1 MPELPEV
8 ETTLRGI
15 IPHILHHRI
24 KKVITRQHQLRW
36 KIPLNIQTF
45 LINKT
50 FVHAE
55 RRGKYIL
62 LKTRHGGVIIH
73 LGMSGHLKILT
84 KNQPPKKHDHVD
96 IIFSNKII
104 LRFTDPRRFGAFLW
118 SEGEPSNHPL
128 LKNLGV
134 EPLSKKF
141 SALYLLSQTQN
152 KKVSIKSLIMNSK
165 IVTGI
170 GNIYAA
176 EALFEAGIH
185 PETPAKSLTKEHLH
199 LLVKSIKNILK
210 RAIKKG
216 GTTLKDFSDSSGKPG
231 YFSHQLK
238 VYGRAGLSCTKCH
251 TTLQTLK
258 IGQRSTVY
266 CKNCQKYSTI

>member
-15 IPHILHHRI
+15 VPHILHHRI
-24 KKVITRQHQLRW
+24 KKIIIRQYQLRW
-36 KIPLNIQTF
+36 KIPSDIH
-45 LINKT
+45 LILVNKT
-50 FVHAE
+50 LIGAE

-62 LKTRHGGVIIH
+62 LKTTYGAIIIH

-84 KNQPPKKHDHVD
+84 KNQPHRKHDHVD
-96 IIFSNKII
+96 LIFSNNII

-118 SEGEPSNHPL
+118 VEGNPFNHSL
-128 LKNLGV
+128 LKDLGV
-134 EPLSKKF
+134 EPLSKNF
-141 SALYLLSQTQN
+141 SASYLFSQAQN
-152 KKVSIKSLIMNSK
+152 KTTAIKSLIMNSN

-176 EALFEAGIH
+176 EALFKAGIH
-185 PETPAKSLTKEHLH
+185 PETSAKSLSIERLQ
-199 LLVKSIKNILK
+199 LLVKAIKKIL
-210 RAIKKG
+210 RHAIKKG
-216 GTTLKDFSDSSGKPG
+216 GTTLKDFSDSDGKPG

-238 VYGRAGLSCTKCH
+238 VYGREGLACIKCH
-251 TTLQTLK
+251 STLQSIK

-266 CKNCQKYSTI
+266 CKRCQT

>member
-8 ETTLRGI
+8 ETTLQGI

-24 KKVITRQHQLRW
+24 KEVIIRQHQLRW
-36 KIPLNIQTF
+36 KIPANIQTF

-50 FVHAE
+50 FINAE

-62 LKTRHGGVIIH
+62 LKTLHGAIIIH

-96 IIFSNKII
+96 IIFSNKVI

-118 SEGEPSNHPL
+118 SEGEPLNHSL

-134 EPLSKKF
+134 EPLSKNF
-141 SALYLLSQTQN
+141 SAQYLLSHTHN
-152 KKVSIKSLIMNSK
+152 KATCIKSLIMNSK
-165 IVTGI
+165 IVTGV

-176 EALFEAGIH
+176 EALFESGIN
-185 PETPAKSLTKEHLH
+185 PIIPAKLLSMDRLQ
-199 LLVKSIKNILK
+199 LLVKAIKTILL

-238 VYGRAGLSCTKCH
+238 VYGRAGLSCIKCH
-251 TTLQTLK
+251 TTLESIK
-258 IGQRSTVY
+258 IAQRSTVY
-266 CKNCQKYSTI
+266 CKCCQT

>member
-15 IPHILHHRI
+15 IPHILHQRI
-24 KKVITRQHQLRW
+24 KKVIIRQHQLRW
-36 KIPLNIQTF
+36 KIPSNIQK
-45 LINKT
+45 LLVKKT
-50 FVHAE
+50 ITEAE

-62 LKTRHGGVIIH
+62 LKIIEGNLIIH

-84 KNQPPKKHDHVD
+84 HNQPAQKHDHID
-96 IIFSNKII
+96 ILFSNKKI

-118 SEGEPSNHPL
+118 AEGDAYQHFL
-128 LKNLGV
+128 LKTLGV
-134 EPLSKKF
+134 EPLSKEF
-141 SALYLLSQTQN
+141 SAVYLFAQAQN
-152 KKVSIKSLIMNSK
+152 KKASIKSLIMDSK

-176 EALFEAGIH
+176 EALFAAGIH
-185 PETPAKSLTKEHLH
+185 PKTSAQLLSIKRLQ
-199 LLVKSIKNILK
+199 LLVKAIKTILN

-216 GTTLKDFSDSSGKPG
+216 GTTLKDFSDSNGKPG
-231 YFSHQLK
+231 YFSQQLK
-238 VYGRAGLSCTKCH
+238 VYGRDGLSCLKCH
-251 TTLQTLK
+251 STLQSIK

-266 CKNCQKYSTI
+266 CKRCQT